1 MKFLCELLLARDH
14 AEFRPWKTG
23 EVEPSIPFDLVG
35 RLNQVIADSYIY
47 VKADKGAPGHSG
59 LNREPATALGRGI
72 EVQNG
77 LTDLEN
83 ETIGQIN

>member
-1 MKFLCELLLARDH
+1 MKFLGELLLARDH
-14 AEFRPWKTG
+14 AELRPRQTR
-23 EVEPSIPFDLVG
+23 EVEPSLPLDSVG
-35 RLNQVIADSYIY
+35 GLNQVIADSDIY
-47 VKADKGAPGHSG
+47 VKANKGTPGHSG
-59 LNREPATALGRGI
+59 LNWEPATALGCGI